1 MILFDYYNMT
11 IYRNKILFALG
22 GIFITV
28 FFLLPIISPYFR
40 ELFFAIINRY
50 PFTAP
55 LTIII
60 FRFLGVV
67 IAPLPGLPVAFASMT
82 LLPWW
87 EAWVYNMAGTMSGA
101 IVAFYIARIYRERVV
116 TYIAP
121 LQKVHEWQDQISQK
135 KQWWTF
141 VALRLVS
148 LSMFDFV
155 AYAAGLSKVSFATY
169 VSTLLMIDIP
179 ISLAFFYFGG
189 IAIKYSLYLFVGFAL
204 VFALFLCWSQYSKK
218 SKMRLFDL

>member
-1 MILFDYYNMT
+1 MNT
-11 IYRNKILFALG
+11 YRNKIFLILG
-22 GIFITV
+22 GILITI
-28 FFLLPIISPYFR
+28 FFLLPIVSPYFR
-40 ELFFAIINRY
+40 ELFFAMISRY
-50 PFTAP
+50 PFAAP
-55 LTIII
+55 LMIIV

-87 EAWVYNMAGTMSGA
+87 EAWLYNMVGTMSGA
-101 IVAFYIARIYRERVV
+101 IVAFWIARVYRERVV
-116 TYIAP
+116 AYIAP

-155 AYAAGLSKVSFATY
+155 AYAAGLSKISFAIY
-169 VSTLLMIDIP
+169 VSTLLIIDIP
-179 ISLAFFYFGG
+179 MSLAFFYFGG

-204 VFALFLCWSQYSKK
+204 VFALFLCWLQYSKK
-218 SKMRLFDL
+218 SKIQLFDL

>member
-1 MILFDYYNMT
+1 MNT
-11 IYRNKILFALG
+11 YRNKILFALG
-22 GIFITV
+22 GVLITV

-40 ELFFAIINRY
+40 ESFFAIISRY
-50 PFTAP
+50 PLTAP
-55 LTIII
+55 LTIIV

-87 EAWVYNMAGTMSGA
+87 EAWLYNIAGTISGA
-101 IVAFYIARIYRERVV
+101 IVAFYIARIYRERAVA
-116 TYIAP
+116 YIAP
-121 LQKVHEWQDQISQK
+121 LQKVHEWQDQISRK

-155 AYAAGLSKVSFATY
+155 AYAAGLSKIPFTTY
-169 VSTLLMIDIP
+169 VSTLLIIDIP
-179 ISLAFFYFGG
+179 MSLAFFYFGG
-189 IAIKYSLYLFVGFAL
+189 IAIQYSVYLFVGFAL

-218 SKMRLFDL
+218 NKMRLFDL